1 MPGTLRQA
9 IDSTTPAMLRA
20 RGSFKWTAPGPDGF
34 GAAVAEMDFGAAPAI
49 LDALAGLSADANF
62 GYLPPFLA
70 DELAAACAEFQKR
83 RYGWDTDPALIHHVP
98 DVLKALEI
106 AITRFSRP
114 GSPVILPTPA
124 YMPFLSVPG
133 FVGRDIIQV
142 RMRDDNG
149 FFTLDLDAI
158 EDAFRAGGHLVI
170 FCNPYNPLGRVFT
183 EQEMTELTAVVD
195 RHGGRVFADE
205 IHGPL
210 VYPGTR
216 HVPYAST
223 SDTAAAHTLTATSA
237 SKGWNLPGLKCA
249 QVILTSEADRQRWE
263 EMGFFA
269 AHGASNP
276 GVAANIAAYRHG
288 EAWLDEIVGY
298 LDESRRLL
306 AGLIGRAPA
315 PGALPPARRHVPRLA
330 RLHGDGPAGHAG
342 RAHQR
347 RARHGGGRARL
358 RRRRR
363 RLLPAQLR
371 HAAAHPRRDGR
382 AHRRGPELRRG
393 HRPQRAGLSSPA
405 VLPAWARAAVIMSAA
420 WPAAARASTASTT
433 QKSGSWP
440 VPAASWL
447 SSRCTTR
454 ILASCSHSCGRSWP
468 TRSRLAMTSRVS
480 SSPAKALPPEV
491 RSRSARIASAA

>member
-114 GSPVILPTPA
+114 DSPVILPTPA

-158 EDAFRAGGHLVI
+158 SDAFRAGGHLVI

-183 EQEMTELTAVVD
+183 EHEMTELTAVVD
-195 RHGGRVFADE
+195 RYGGRVFADE

-210 VYPGTR
+210 VYPGMR
-216 HVPYAST
+216 HIPYAST

-249 QVILTSEADRQRWE
+249 QLLLSNDRD
-263 EMGFFA
+263 A
-269 AHGASNP
+269 ATWTERGSAFEHGASTP
-276 GVAANIAAYRHG
+276 GVRATVAAYRDGGPWLDDAVAYLDGSRALLARHLAEHLPEVG
-288 EAWLDEIVGY
+288 HQPPEGTYLAWLDCRELGLGVSPGEFF
-298 LDESRRLL
+298 LDKAWVLVNDGPSQEGVR
-306 AGLIGRAPA
+306 LIG
-315 PGALPPARRHVPRLA
+315 
-330 RLHGDGPAGHAG
+330 AG
-342 RAHQR
+342 
-347 RARHGGGRARL
+347 
-358 RRRRR
+358 
-363 RLLPAQLR
+363 
-371 HAAAHPRRDGR
+371 
-382 AHRRGPELRRG
+382 
-393 HRPQRAGLSSPA
+393 
-405 VLPAWARAAVIMSAA
+405 V
-420 WPAAARASTASTT
+420 
-433 QKSGSWP
+433 
-440 VPAASWL
+440 
-447 SSRCTTR
+447 
-454 ILASCSHSCGRSWP
+454 
-468 TRSRLAMTSRVS
+468 
-480 SSPAKALPPEV
+480 
-491 RSRSARIASAA
+491 